1 LSRATQIAK
10 DMLPTLL
17 QEGGSPRALVEA
29 KGLLQISDTSALEVL
44 VLKIVAENPKQARAM
59 HSWPR
64 ALESPARFQVEEF
77 RGGRD
82 KLKGFFVGQIMK
94 SSGGRANPAVVEQL
108 LMARLRGPD

>member
-1 LSRATQIAK
+1 
-10 DMLPTLL
+10 
-17 QEGGSPRALVEA
+17 
-29 KGLLQISDTSALEVL
+29 
-44 VLKIVAENPKQARAM
+44 M